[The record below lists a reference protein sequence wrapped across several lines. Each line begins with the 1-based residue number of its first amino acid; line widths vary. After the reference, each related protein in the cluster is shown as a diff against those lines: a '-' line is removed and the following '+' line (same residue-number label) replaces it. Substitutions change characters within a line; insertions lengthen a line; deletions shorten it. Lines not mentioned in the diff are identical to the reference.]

1 MEWLW
6 VVLGV
11 LWLALLI
18 SLGVM
23 TFKGGHYVMFVL
35 GFFMPLFWIIG
46 GLIAP
51 TEAASRPRPAAST
64 P

>member
-1 MEWLW
+1 MEWLY
-6 VVLGV
+6 VGLGI

-18 SLGVM
+18 TLGVL

-51 TEAASRPRPAAST
+51 TEAARRPHPAASSS
-64 P
+64 